1 MRGLVLWKALRW
13 PYRTT
18 FRVFS
23 GEAQPPCPWA
33 ATNTCPGLRLNRWL
47 WYTAWA
53 AVSES
58 VDAALHQGER
68 PEAASRHNTCRE
80 EWHEHLPYLRRGG
93 WRKPY

>member
-1 MRGLVLWKALRW
+1 MGALLGRR
-13 PYRTT
+13 P
-18 FRVFS
+18 
-23 GEAQPPCPWA
+23 QPAALKIFQQPCACA
-33 ATNTCPGLRLNRWL
+33 ATNTCPGLRLTRRF

-53 AVSES
+53 AGRES

-68 PEAASRHNTCRE
+68 LEAAERNNTCRE